1 MENKKRIKPF
11 LEYTN
16 EEGTQFFGEGDA
28 VICFT
33 ESKRY
38 MGTIVAFSNYKESED
53 AEPQCS
59 VYLDTSKNNMS
70 RSCEIINISDITYM
84 CNAAT
89 GNMVGYP
96 KTNEIL
102 DRDKFVEMIVGL
114 GYDKEKAKIMY
125 ESIKDMMKLYNIPL
139 SSILSSAIQEIGLC
153 KDGMCQ
159 DELIEISDKVMKIMV
174 EVCQSVTDIIK
185 ESWRNK
191 IASQDGKQ

>member
-1 MENKKRIKPF
+1 MDYKKGIKPV

-16 EEGTQFFGEGDA
+16 EEGTHFFGEGDT

-38 MGTIVAFSNYKESED
+38 TGTIVAFSNYKENED

-59 VYLDTSKNNMS
+59 VYLDTSKSNMS
-70 RSCEIINISDITYM
+70 RSCESINISDITYM

-114 GYDKEKAKIMY
+114 GYDKEKAEIMY
-125 ESIKDMMKLYNIPL
+125 ESIKEMMNLYNLPL
-139 SSILSSAIQEIGLC
+139 SSVLSSAMQEIDLC
-153 KDGMCQ
+153 TNEKFQ
-159 DELIEISDKVMKIMV
+159 DKQIEIFYKFMDIMV
-174 EVCQSVTDIIK
+174 EKFQSVTDIIR
-185 ESWRNK
+185 ESWENK
-191 IASQDGKQ
+191 IASQNEEQ

>member
-96 KTNEIL
+96 QINGQQ
-102 DRDKFVEMIVGL
+102 DRSNFINMIVGL
-114 GYDKEKAKIMY
+114 GHDKEKADIMY
-125 ESIKDMMKLYNIPL
+125 ESIKDIMNLYNIPL
-139 SSILSSAIQEIGLC
+139 SSVLSSAIQEIDLC
-153 KDGMCQ
+153 TNEKFQ
-159 DELIEISDKVMKIMV
+159 DKQIEIFYKFMDIMV
-174 EVCQSVTDIIK
+174 EKFQSVTDIIR
-185 ESWRNK
+185 ESWENK
-191 IASQDGKQ
+191 IASQNEEQ

>member
-16 EEGTQFFGEGDA
+16 EEGTQFFGEGDT

-38 MGTIVAFSNYKESED
+38 TGTIVAFSNYKENED

-59 VYLDTSKNNMS
+59 VYLDTSKSNMS

-114 GYDKEKAKIMY
+114 GYDKEKAEIMY
-125 ESIKDMMKLYNIPL
+125 ESIKEMMNLYNLPL
-139 SSILSSAIQEIGLC
+139 SSVLSSAMQEIDLC
-153 KDGMCQ
+153 TNGMSQ
-159 DELIEISDKVMKIMV
+159 DELIEIADKFMNIMV
-174 EVCQSVTDIIK
+174 EVLQSVTNSIR
-185 ESWRNK
+185 ESWENK

>member
-1 MENKKRIKPF
+1 MENKKRIKPV

-16 EEGTQFFGEGDA
+16 EEGTHFFGEGDA

-38 MGTIVAFSNYKESED
+38 AGTIVAFSNYKESED
-53 AEPQCS
+53 VEPQCS
-59 VYLDTSKNNMS
+59 IYLDTSKSNMS

-84 CNAAT
+84 CNATT

-125 ESIKDMMKLYNIPL
+125 DFMKKMINLYNLPL
-139 SSILSSAIQEIGLC
+139 SSVLSDAIQEVDLC
-153 KDGMCQ
+153 TDGMCQ
-159 DELIEISDKVMKIMV
+159 DELIEIADKGMNIMV
-174 EVCQSVTDIIK
+174 EVLQSITDSIR
-185 ESWRNK
+185 ESWENK
-191 IASQDGKQ
+191 IASQNEEQ